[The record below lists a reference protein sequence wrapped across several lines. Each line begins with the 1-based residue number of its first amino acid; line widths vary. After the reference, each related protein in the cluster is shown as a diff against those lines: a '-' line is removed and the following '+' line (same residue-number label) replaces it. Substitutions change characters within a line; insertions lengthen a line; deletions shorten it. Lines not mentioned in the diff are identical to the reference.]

1 LVNHFGSPQQPGPNK
16 WLIAAIGCGGCG
28 CLGVIGVIV
37 ATYFGVNYFNETA
50 KQAQRDLKVQ
60 SHELI
65 VENGKRFIVGTCKNI
80 SANTTYQQ
88 AEVDFELFDKAG
100 ATLGTAEGT
109 TEELV
114 KAGTTWNFK
123 APVTDSA
130 VTSYRF
136 DTVYGYPYGSDEEN
150 IEAHAQKQRARTLHQ
165 KTKADLQKAKAKGS
179 TYKTN

>member
-1 LVNHFGSPQQPGPNK
+1 MK
-16 WLIAAIGCGGCG
+16 
-28 CLGVIGVIV
+28 
-37 ATYFGVNYFNETA
+37 TA

-60 SHELI
+60 SHKLI

-114 KAGTTWNFK
+114 KAGAVWSFK
-123 APVTDSA
+123 APVTDNA
-130 VTSYRF
+130 VTSYRL
-136 DTVYGYPYGSDEEN
+136 DTVYRSPYSGDDATN
-150 IEAHAQKQRARTLHQ
+150 EAPAEKEKARALHEQ
-165 KTKADLQKAKAKGS
+165 MRAELKKTEAKGS
-179 TYKTN
+179 PSKTN